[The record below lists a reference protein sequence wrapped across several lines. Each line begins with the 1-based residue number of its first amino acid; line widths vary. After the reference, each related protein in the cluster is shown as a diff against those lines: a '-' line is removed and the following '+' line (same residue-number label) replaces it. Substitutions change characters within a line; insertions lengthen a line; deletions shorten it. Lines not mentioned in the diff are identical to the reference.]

1 MMGSIQ
7 GGWEY
12 VWAAYG
18 ISAVVFVGYTVSV
31 VLRWRSAV
39 ERRARESG
47 AASTTSKG
55 ASK

>member
-1 MMGSIQ
+1 MGAIQ

-31 VLRWRSAV
+31 LLRWRAAV
-39 ERRARESG
+39 ERSARESG
-47 AASTTSKG
+47 AASRTSTG